1 MMMQLHTVALGFVNK
16 HETGQQEQ
24 DPFQQNKNM
33 IQKYIIRLLNLINI
47 ACTKPFGF
55 KSSPCH

>member
-1 MMMQLHTVALGFVNK
+1 
-16 HETGQQEQ
+16 
-24 DPFQQNKNM
+24 M

-55 KSSPCH
+55 KSSPCHWNDNKKDSLGLYKWYLIDALREIS